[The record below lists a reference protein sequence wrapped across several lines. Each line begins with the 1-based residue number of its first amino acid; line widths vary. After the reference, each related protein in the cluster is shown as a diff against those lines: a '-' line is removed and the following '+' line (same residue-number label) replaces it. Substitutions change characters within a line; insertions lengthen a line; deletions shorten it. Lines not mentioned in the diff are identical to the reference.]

1 MEIRTG
7 QGGFFV
13 SAVSENRACLDVLAS
28 FLQPFCLIEIKDQG
42 AEEDIG
48 PEEQK
53 IAACESYGCGYICL
67 PKDGFSSPMFENYN
81 GKIVFFLINHGIL
94 RLSRIL
100 NDFNVVYG
108 DFICAFGF
116 HFAVTVAPWP

>member
-13 SAVSENRACLDVLAS
+13 SAVSENRACLDVPAS

-53 IAACESYGCGYICL
+53 IAACESYGCGVYL
-67 PKDGFSSPMFENYN
+67 FAQRWVLFS
-81 GKIVFFLINHGIL
+81 
-94 RLSRIL
+94 
-100 NDFNVVYG
+100 NVRKL
-108 DFICAFGF
+108 
-116 HFAVTVAPWP
+116 